1 MPAHVPSVDTF
12 FVALGDALLFVD
24 EVVVLTVDVVVT
36 FTDVEEEA
44 SFDEL
49 VDVFTELELDEPE
62 HVPPT
67 GLQPVPQ

>member
-1 MPAHVPSVDTF
+1 VDT

-24 EVVVLTVDVVVT
+24 EVLVLTVDVVVFVELVVT
-36 FTDVEEEA
+36 FTVVEVEEEA
-44 SFDEL
+44 
-49 VDVFTELELDEPE
+49 E